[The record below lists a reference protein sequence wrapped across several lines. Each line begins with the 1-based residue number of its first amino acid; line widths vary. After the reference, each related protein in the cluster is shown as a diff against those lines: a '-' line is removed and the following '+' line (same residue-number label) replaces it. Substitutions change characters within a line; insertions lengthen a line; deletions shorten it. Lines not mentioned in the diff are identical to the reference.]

1 MAGRGRAGYPV
12 NPGGR
17 VGFRKVVVE
26 GLGPV
31 KRAEIELAPLI
42 VLVGDNNTGKSWVAQ
57 LLWGLMNGAL
67 PAGSGPGWDRLEQA
81 LRAVPPGHD
90 GPSDEVSGAMAAL
103 WPEVTESLRRH
114 LPTMVF
120 GPGASMGR
128 LSVERRELRVVA
140 PSDDGPKDAMSFSPE
155 DGPMLGLPTRPS
167 SNGSWALAAERA
179 IQLSFAWMLHPRHH
193 PLQRPWLGLDGLF
206 FPASRTG
213 FSLLYRD
220 LAAASLSSAFGGG
233 EGLSSRLTAPV
244 VHFLANFATASDSG
258 GQTPYAPADLLEQ
271 ITRGRVAQRPGNATE
286 WTWRPDELDEDVPLS
301 RASSL
306 VTELLPI
313 IGLLRAHWTAPFV
326 VIEEPEVHL
335 HPAAQRQMARA
346 IARLVRLGKRV
357 IVTTHGDYLVQN
369 LNNLIKLGARP
380 DRADL
385 QAELGLE
392 AADYLLPDEVRG
404 YGFAYDPA
412 GTVVEPLTMLPG
424 GLRMPTFNDE
434 LNRLQREIERL
445 DEQPHG

>member
-1 MAGRGRAGYPV
+1 M
-12 NPGGR
+12 
-17 VGFRKVVVE
+17 GFRKVVVE

-103 WPEVTESLRRH
+103 WPEVTEWLRRH

-120 GPGASMGR
+120 GPGASMGG
-128 LSVERRELRVVA
+128 LSIDRRELRVARTGAGVVNDA
-140 PSDDGPKDAMSFSPE
+140 VSSVPGDDPF
-155 DGPMLGLPTRPS
+155 LGLPNPSPGADPWSLVAKMAVQRSLSWVTRPA
-167 SNGSWALAAERA
+167 ALPLNRP
-179 IQLSFAWMLHPRHH
+179 FAGM
-193 PLQRPWLGLDGLF
+193 DGLF

-220 LAAASLSSAFGGG
+220 LAAASLSSSFGGG
-233 EGLSSRLTAPV
+233 EGLRSRLTAPV

-392 AADYLLPDEVRG
+392 ADDYLLPDEVRG

-412 GTVVEPLTMLPG
+412 GTVVEPLKMLPG
-424 GLRMPTFNDE
+424 GLRMPTFSDE